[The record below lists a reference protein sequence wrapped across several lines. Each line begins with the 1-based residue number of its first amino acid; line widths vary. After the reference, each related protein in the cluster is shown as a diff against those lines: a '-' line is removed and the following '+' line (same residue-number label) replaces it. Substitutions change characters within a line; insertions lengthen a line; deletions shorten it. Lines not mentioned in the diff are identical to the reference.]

1 MYKKMNFEGVGAHE
15 EVEADMLAVM
25 LGFSRFTNQQVVQVR
40 SDGFNQFEDMG
51 IDVLVEQDIN
61 DLSTSL
67 DRLSAI

>member
-1 MYKKMNFEGVGAHE
+1 MNFEGVGAHE

-25 LGFSRFTNQQVVQVR
+25 LGFSGFTNQQVVQVR